1 VRFTITPLGSAGG
14 RSVGQVVDDIVRYL
28 DGPPPPSV
36 PTTGRPAA
44 AGPGPSSYYADG
56 NAEPGRWLGNG
67 ATEMSLTG

>member
-1 VRFTITPLGSAGG
+1 MRFTITPLGSAGG
-14 RSVGQVVDDIVRYL
+14 RSVGQVVDDNVRYL